1 MLKRILKMLMAQGA
15 NVGVLLATQVLLP
28 PAFLH
33 SFGVARYGEWL
44 VLYATIGYLSN
55 LNFGITTYAS
65 NELTMLHQRG
75 ETERYR
81 SLQASTLVLILGL
94 VGIGAAISVGVAFLP
109 LPELLNLKSVSR
121 SQAGLTALFLGL
133 QMAAH
138 ILGGYYNNLFMVVQ
152 EAHRGTMWWNVR
164 RLAGSMTAVL
174 LVLWHCSFA
183 VIACGMFTATLAVA
197 VLTIFDLRIRMKGLP
212 LGFRGASW
220 TMAKS
225 TLKPSGM
232 FAMIYMQTF
241 LVFQMPLI
249 ILQRLVGPEVVVLF
263 ATSRTVLALARQILS
278 IVTNAIAPEITFSFG
293 SGEMKKLLDIFHYSE
308 RVVFALIPVANLGSF
323 LFGPFLVRIWLHRA
337 DLFDP
342 WIYAMMALISGVM
355 SMREHK
361 QFFQYSTNVHK
372 RLAYIVF
379 WGNVGMIGISI
390 PLTLRFGIHGFMYT
404 WLASEATQMA
414 LLYFENKKLFDFDP
428 SITMFPVLKL
438 ALIFGLALPPSWWL
452 VNYLR
457 GHSFIVQASL
467 GLGATG
473 ILFFICYW
481 AFGLYLV
488 QQRIV
493 ARLAS
498 G

>member
-1 MLKRILKMLMAQGA
+1 
-15 NVGVLLATQVLLP
+15 
-28 PAFLH
+28 
-33 SFGVARYGEWL
+33 
-44 VLYATIGYLSN
+44 
-55 LNFGITTYAS
+55 
-65 NELTMLHQRG
+65 
-75 ETERYR
+75 
-81 SLQASTLVLILGL
+81 
-94 VGIGAAISVGVAFLP
+94 
-109 LPELLNLKSVSR
+109 
-121 SQAGLTALFLGL
+121 
-133 QMAAH
+133 
-138 ILGGYYNNLFMVVQ
+138 
-152 EAHRGTMWWNVR
+152 
-164 RLAGSMTAVL
+164 
-174 LVLWHCSFA
+174 
-183 VIACGMFTATLAVA
+183 
-197 VLTIFDLRIRMKGLP
+197 MKGLP

-379 WGNVGMIGISI
+379 WGNVAMIGISI

-428 SITMFPVLKL
+428 SITMVPVLKL

-452 VNYLR
+452 VKYLR